1 MTGAG
6 PPAEGGE
13 ATELIG
19 SPSMVRRGP
28 DTSTSSGFMRQ
39 LKDGSLYDLGHV
51 SKALWASA
59 SLAAQWE

>member
-1 MTGAG
+1 MGAG
-6 PPAEGGE
+6 PPGEGGR

-28 DTSTSSGFMRQ
+28 DTTSSGFMRQ
-39 LKDGSLYDLGHV
+39 LKDGLLYDLGHV
-51 SKALWASA
+51 SKPLWASA